1 MSKKKVTKANQQIK
15 LSFNGIPEGE
25 FDIDHLMAS
34 LRMEYRALTVSAGA
48 LVVEA
53 IMQAECEQLAGK
65 PYARKTEIDRWGTES
80 GYVVMGGQKVQV
92 TRQRL
97 RDKQKKEVHLA
108 SYERFQDED
117 RRTQAVFSRLVA
129 GVSNRQYAKTV
140 EEFGKG
146 YGISKSVI
154 SRKTVEATA
163 EQLRTLCERDLST
176 LDICVLVI
184 DGVHVAETVHI
195 VALGVETSG
204 KKHVLGVRQGATEN
218 SQVCTEL
225 FEEME
230 QRGLHAERAVLVVI
244 DGSKALR
251 SAVDRFFGKRAVLQR
266 CQFHKCS
273 NVLQHLPDR
282 YHAEYARKIHSAY
295 SMTSYDDAKRVLEM
309 TIEQLQRIN
318 ESAARSLEEGLEE
331 TLTVHRLQLPGI
343 LRKSFSTSNLI
354 ESAFSQG
361 STLMRNVRRW
371 SNNNQIQRWVATSLL
386 QAEKNFRRVKGFRSM
401 SVLVTALEQYTT
413 QKGVDSMQKAA

>member
-1 MSKKKVTKANQQIK
+1 MGKKKLTKENQQIK
-15 LSFNGIPEGE
+15 LSLNGIPEGE
-25 FDIDHLMAS
+25 FDIDNLMES

-48 LVVEA
+48 LVVQA
-53 IMQAECEQLAGK
+53 IMQAEVEQIAGK

-92 TRQRL
+92 HRQRL
-97 RDKQKKEVHLA
+97 RDKQKKEVHLT

-117 RRTQAVFSRLVA
+117 RRTQAVFTRLVA
-129 GVSNRQYAKTV
+129 GVSSRAYAKTV

-163 EQLRTLCERDLST
+163 EQLRTLCERDLSK

-184 DGVHVAETVHI
+184 DGVHVGETVHI

-204 KKHVLGVRQGATEN
+204 KKHILGVRQGSTEN

-225 FEEME
+225 FEDLV
-230 QRGLHAERAVLVVI
+230 QRGLQTERPMLVII

-251 SAVDRFFGKRAVLQR
+251 SAVDRFFGNRAVVQR
-266 CQFHKCS
+266 CQVHKRR
-273 NVLQHLPDR
+273 NVLYHLPDR
-282 YHAEYARKIHSAY
+282 YHAEYKRKIQSAY
-295 SMTSYDDAKRVLEM
+295 SMTSYEDAKSALKR
-309 TIEQLQRIN
+309 TIEQLERIN
-318 ESAARSLEEGLEE
+318 ESAALSLEEGLEE
-331 TLTVHRLQLPGI
+331 TLAVHRLQLPEI
-343 LRKSFSTSNLI
+343 LRKSFSTSNMI

-361 STLMRNVRRW
+361 STVMRNVKRW

-386 QAEKNFRRVKGFRSM
+386 QSENKFRRIRGFKSM
-401 SVLVTALEQYTT
+401 SVLVTSLEQYTT
-413 QKGVDSMQKAA
+413 QKGVDTKQKAA

>member
-1 MSKKKVTKANQQIK
+1 
-15 LSFNGIPEGE
+15 
-25 FDIDHLMAS
+25 
-34 LRMEYRALTVSAGA
+34 MEYRALTVSAGA
-48 LVVEA
+48 LVVQA
-53 IMQAECEQLAGK
+53 IMQAEVEQIAGK

-92 TRQRL
+92 HRQRL
-97 RDKQKKEVHLA
+97 RDKQKKEVHLT

-117 RRTQAVFSRLVA
+117 RRTQAVFTRLVA
-129 GVSNRQYAKTV
+129 GVSSRAYAKTV

-163 EQLRTLCERDLST
+163 EQLRTLCERDLSK

-184 DGVHVAETVHI
+184 DGVHVGETVHI

-204 KKHVLGVRQGATEN
+204 KKHILGVRQGSTEN

-225 FEEME
+225 FEDLV
-230 QRGLHAERAVLVVI
+230 QRGLQTERPMLVII

-251 SAVDRFFGKRAVLQR
+251 SAVDRFFGNRAVVQR
-266 CQFHKCS
+266 CQVHKRR
-273 NVLQHLPDR
+273 NVLYHLPDR
-282 YHAEYARKIHSAY
+282 YHAEYKRKIQSAY
-295 SMTSYDDAKRVLEM
+295 SMTSYEDAKSALKR
-309 TIEQLQRIN
+309 TIEQLERIN
-318 ESAARSLEEGLEE
+318 ESAALSLEEGLEE
-331 TLTVHRLQLPGI
+331 TLAVHRLQLPEI
-343 LRKSFSTSNLI
+343 LRKSFSTSNMI

-361 STLMRNVRRW
+361 STVMRNVKRW

-386 QAEKNFRRVKGFRSM
+386 QSENKFRRIRGFKSM
-401 SVLVTALEQYTT
+401 SVLVTSLEQYTT
-413 QKGVDSMQKAA
+413 QKGVDTKQKAA

>member
-1 MSKKKVTKANQQIK
+1 MGKKKLTKENQQIK
-15 LSFNGIPEGE
+15 LSLNGLPEGE
-25 FDIDHLMAS
+25 FDIDNLMQS

-48 LVVEA
+48 LVVQA
-53 IMQAECEQLAGK
+53 IMQAEVEQIAGK

-92 TRQRL
+92 HRQRL
-97 RDKQKKEVHLA
+97 RDKQKKEVHLT

-117 RRTQAVFSRLVA
+117 RRTQAVFTRLVA
-129 GVSNRQYAKTV
+129 GVSSRAYAKTV

-163 EQLRTLCERDLST
+163 EQLRTLCERDLSK

-184 DGVHVAETVHI
+184 DGVHVGETVHI

-204 KKHVLGVRQGATEN
+204 KKHILGVRQGSTEN

-225 FEEME
+225 FEDLV
-230 QRGLHAERAVLVVI
+230 QRGLQTERPMLVII

-251 SAVDRFFGKRAVLQR
+251 SAVDRFFGNRAVVQR
-266 CQFHKCS
+266 CQVHKRR
-273 NVLQHLPDR
+273 NVLYHLPDR
-282 YHAEYARKIHSAY
+282 YHAEYKRKIQSAY
-295 SMTSYDDAKRVLEM
+295 SMTSYEDAKSALKR
-309 TIEQLQRIN
+309 TIEQLERIN
-318 ESAARSLEEGLEE
+318 ESAALSLEEGLEE
-331 TLTVHRLQLPGI
+331 TLAVHRLQLPEI
-343 LRKSFSTSNLI
+343 LRKSFSTSNMI

-361 STLMRNVRRW
+361 STVMRNVKRW

-386 QAEKNFRRVKGFRSM
+386 QSENKFRRIRGFKSM
-401 SVLVTALEQYTT
+401 SVLVTSLEQYTT
-413 QKGVDSMQKAA
+413 QKGVDTKQKAA